1 MDESLKSRIHDSL
14 VAGRDV
20 QFLFLRELIRTP
32 LQNPPG
38 DTAAVAE
45 LTAKT
50 LKSLGFGVERHNV
63 PDGLVRERG
72 LAAITNLVVR
82 HEFASGPVV
91 ALNAHGDTGPAG
103 DGWTADPLGGEI
115 KDGVLYGLG
124 ALTKAALAVYAHALA
139 ALRDAR
145 PDLSGTEVAGILC
158 NSSSRRHPDE
168 FTERLEREARSEKA
182 RKGETSIFVYD
193 KRVWEIKP
201 NGTYGKKW
209 F

>member
-1 MDESLKSRIHDSL
+1 M
-14 VAGRDV
+14 
-20 QFLFLRELIRTP
+20 
-32 LQNPPG
+32 
-38 DTAAVAE
+38 
-45 LTAKT
+45 
-50 LKSLGFGVERHNV
+50 
-63 PDGLVRERG
+63 PDGLVRECG

-124 ALTKAALAVYAHALA
+124 VLTKAALAVYAHALA

-158 NSSSRRHPDE
+158 NSSSRRHP
-168 FTERLEREARSEKA
+168 ARVRPGFIPVQA
-182 RKGETSIFVYD
+182 LPAQDQDHQRIDRRHRPTG
-193 KRVWEIKP
+193 P
-201 NGTYGKKW
+201 
-209 F
+209 